1 MTYIYSMKHLREEI
15 RYGLR
20 TDVKHRSIPVTNT
33 AKPTEQSKLNQS
45 QYVVLSEQIN
55 LLMLQIQVLK

>member
-1 MTYIYSMKHLREEI
+1 M
-15 RYGLR
+15 R

-33 AKPTEQSKLNQS
+33 AKPTEQSKLSQS